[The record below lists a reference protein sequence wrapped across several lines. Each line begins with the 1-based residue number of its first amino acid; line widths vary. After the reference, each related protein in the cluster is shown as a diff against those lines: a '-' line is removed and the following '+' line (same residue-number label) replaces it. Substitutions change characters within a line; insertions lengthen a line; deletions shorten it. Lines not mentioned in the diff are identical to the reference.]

1 MDDNEQMVLDKVTSN
16 EIRDGEVVGFPQLRD
31 CGGFEM
37 MICTSTCRDLSRLD
51 CAWDANSLKA
61 ILGGGQSKIY
71 LRPIQT
77 SISTKPNNQQRSK
90 IP

>member
-1 MDDNEQMVLDKVTSN
+1 MGDDEQMVPDKLTSDEMN
-16 EIRDGEVVGFPQLRD
+16 DGQTVGFPQLRN

-37 MICTSTCRDLSRLD
+37 MVCTSNCRNLRRIE
-51 CAWDANSLKA
+51 CAWDAGSIKS

-77 SISTKPNNQQRSK
+77 SISTKPACDKKVKQ
-90 IP
+90 P